1 MEVGE
6 WLAQPFGGDVADW
19 AAVPLRL
26 ALALVF
32 IDAGLGKFRR
42 GISGFSGW
50 LESLGVP
57 FPKLAGPGVAT
68 IELVGGVLLFIGLL
82 VPWVAIPLAINML
95 VATYVNK
102 FKEGL
107 PFQGSSD
114 RQGYELDIVL
124 VFACIALILLGAGEI
139 SVDALLLP

>member
-1 MEVGE
+1 MDVGD
-6 WLAQPFGGDVADW
+6 WLTAPFGGDVLEW
-19 AAVPLRL
+19 ASVPLRI
-26 ALALVF
+26 ALGIIF

-42 GISGFSGW
+42 GIGGFSGW

-68 IELVGGVLLFIGLL
+68 IELGGGILLLAGLL
-82 VPWVAIPLAINML
+82 VPWIAIPLAINMM

-114 RQGYELDIVL
+114 KQGYELDVLL
-124 VFACIALILLGAGEI
+124 VFACIALILMGAGPASI
-139 SVDALLLP
+139 DSLLS

>member
-1 MEVGE
+1 MDVGD
-6 WLAQPFGGDVADW
+6 WLTAPFGSEVLEW
-19 AAVPLRL
+19 APIPLRIVL
-26 ALALVF
+26 GIIF

-42 GISGFSGW
+42 GIGGFSVW

-57 FPKLAGPGVAT
+57 FPKLAGPGVAS
-68 IELVGGVLLFIGLL
+68 IELGGGILLLAGLL
-82 VPWVAIPLAINML
+82 VPWVAIPLAINMI

-114 RQGYELDIVL
+114 KQGYELDVLL
-124 VFACIALILLGAGEI
+124 VFACIALILMGAGPASI
-139 SVDALLLP
+139 DSILS